1 VALVAARSYRQTARA
16 DATAATRRAAVDAMV
31 ALAHEHLTIEI
42 TLEDVARVAGFSVRT
57 VLRHFGTRDALLEE
71 AVRVT
76 VAAVEAERRVAD
88 DADALHTIV
97 DHYELRGDFM
107 RRMLAQEDSDERIR
121 AFTVPGRLLHRKWV
135 EETFAAELD
144 RATTAQRDELV
155 DLLVVAT
162 DLQTWALLRRDRG
175 LDRHTTERRMRLLV
189 DRVLAGARSEASR

>member
-1 VALVAARSYRQTARA
+1 MSIAEDERVVALL
-16 DATAATRRAAVDAMV
+16 D
-31 ALAHEHLTIEI
+31 
-42 TLEDVARVAGFSVRT
+42 
-57 VLRHFGTRDALLEE
+57 E

-88 DADALHTIV
+88 GGDPLRIIV
-97 DHYELRGDFM
+97 DHYERRGDFM
-107 RRMLAQEDSDERIR
+107 RRMLAQEDSDQRVR

-135 EETFAAELD
+135 EDTFAAELD
-144 RATTAQRDELV
+144 RAAAARREELV